1 MILNINRN
9 LHDNLYQLVS
19 NKQIDFICFE
29 PIHKGLDIFIE
40 GAIEKELSE
49 KLREDLSSFW
59 FENDIIYSC
68 SLTPKLLNDELY
80 FLANFESDLVL
91 YGAAHES
98 WDIKHLIEFISPV
111 LKDIIDEELFSDNLS
126 LTLEADFSPN
136 PDLSFYD
143 LQYFLEGSE
152 NSLIGSENSFMLTD
166 NEAIRNTILNYVKDW
181 GVNQLYECPKDNI
194 SFRVYIE
201 SSYLLKLIEFWSIDV
216 HLEIL

>member
-9 LHDNLYQLVS
+9 LYDKLIPLVT
-19 NKQIDFICFE
+19 NNQIDFICFE

-40 GAIEKELSE
+40 GSIEKELSV
-49 KLREDLSSFW
+49 KLREDFSSFW
-59 FENDIIYSC
+59 FENDINYSC
-68 SLTPKLLNDELY
+68 SLRPKLLNDELY

-98 WDIKHLIEFISPV
+98 WDIKHIIEFIRPV

-136 PDLSFYD
+136 LDLSFYD
-143 LQYFLEGSE
+143 LEYFLEGSE
-152 NSLIGSENSFMLTD
+152 NSLMLTD
-166 NEAIRNTILNYVKDW
+166 NETIKNSILNYVKDW
-181 GVNQLYECPKDNI
+181 CVNQLYECPKDNI

-201 SSYLLKLIEFWSIDV
+201 SSDLLKLIEFWSIDV

>member
-19 NKQIDFICFE
+19 SNQIDFIYFE

-40 GAIEKELSE
+40 GSIEKELSE

-98 WDIKHLIEFISPV
+98 WDIKHIIGFISPV

-136 PDLSFYD
+136 LDLSFYD
-143 LQYFLEGSE
+143 LEYFLEGSE
-152 NSLIGSENSFMLTD
+152 NSLMLTD
-166 NEAIRNTILNYVKDW
+166 NETIKNSILNYVKDW
-181 GVNQLYECPKDNI
+181 CVNQLYECPKDNI

-201 SSYLLKLIEFWSIDV
+201 SSDLLKLIEFWSIDV